1 MAIDLNR
8 VNPLTEAAI
17 GAAIKV
23 HKALGPGLLES
34 VYLACLVLELRRA
47 GLSVKANVPLP
58 VEYDEVR
65 ISLGFRLDIVVDDYV
80 LLDTRSKV
88 RASMASEPRDRSA
101 PTKRRARERV
111 GEFEGRSPS
120 NKTRAQVRQEAREH
134 PQRSSADL
142 FEALRLPGG
151 APDELQCDRAD
162 DRIAAVDQSESC
174 EALRDLRCR
183 TRTTRRN
190 LLPPL
195 LCGEYSSASS
205 RNLRSLCAP
214 FRHFRTP
221 SRGAPT
227 FLLCR
232 TRAGHDQIQIP

>member
-23 HKALGPGLLES
+23 HTALGPGLLES
-34 VYLACLVLELRRA
+34 VYLACLVCELRRS

-65 ISLGFRLDIVVDDYV
+65 ISLGFRLDIVVDNYV
-80 LLDTRSKV
+80 TRYSV
-88 RASMASEPRDRSA
+88 QGRASMASEPRERSA

-111 GEFEGRSPS
+111 VEFEGRSPS

-134 PQRSSADL
+134 PQRTSPDL
-142 FEALRLPGG
+142 FEAVRLPGR
-151 APDELQCDRAD
+151 ASDELQCDRAD
-162 DRIAAVDQSESC
+162 DRTAAVDQSESC

-183 TRTTRRN
+183 
-190 LLPPL
+190 
-195 LCGEYSSASS
+195 ASS
-205 RNLRSLCAP
+205 PMA
-214 FRHFRTP
+214 
-221 SRGAPT
+221 
-227 FLLCR
+227 
-232 TRAGHDQIQIP
+232 